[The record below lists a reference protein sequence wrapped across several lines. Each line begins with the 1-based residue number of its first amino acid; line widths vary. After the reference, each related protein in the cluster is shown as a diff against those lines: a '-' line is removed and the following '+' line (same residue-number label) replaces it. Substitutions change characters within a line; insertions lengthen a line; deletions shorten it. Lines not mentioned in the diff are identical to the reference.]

1 MTLSIMTSSSSP
13 LSSLLRRHHPSPLS
27 CRAAFLPRA
36 AYPFCSRRQRRVAR
50 RDNGGDDG
58 NGDDDHHDDAR
69 FSNLGVTGGPLPFSF
84 FIHATHTRIQAHRLA
99 ARHDGD
105 DDDNGEDEEADDD
118 TRTHATYTRAG
129 LLYRRGKESA
139 RARTLT
145 HLVSRIKRGAAHFP
159 RPLSAG
165 WPPLRATPLLPP
177 RNAAPF
183 TRATANPRRLPR
195 VKRPSSCDLT
205 NKDYSPLCR
214 ESQIKI
220 LLLPILVSSIR
231 SCGSISER
239 AYTVLSP
246 RRKINPRIVSCTT
259 VARTLFDDQRK
270 QARTSTSTRAAPS
283 RALASHRAPALNP

>member
-1 MTLSIMTSSSSP
+1 MMWSSILSMTLSIMTSSSSP
-13 LSSLLRRHHPSPLS
+13 LSSLSRRHHPSPLS
-27 CRAAFLPRA
+27 CRAAFLRTA

-50 RDNGGDDG
+50 RGNGGNDDGDDDG
-58 NGDDDHHDDAR
+58 NGDDDHHNDAR
-69 FSNLGVTGGPLPFSF
+69 FSNLGVTSGPLPFSF
-84 FIHATHTRIQAHRLA
+84 FIHATHTRIRPHRLA

-105 DDDNGEDEEADDD
+105 GDDNGEDEEADDD

-129 LLYRRGKESA
+129 LLHRRGKESA

-183 TRATANPRRLPR
+183 TRASASPRHLLPR

-205 NKDYSPLCR
+205 NNDTFFS
-214 ESQIKI
+214 
-220 LLLPILVSSIR
+220 
-231 SCGSISER
+231 
-239 AYTVLSP
+239 
-246 RRKINPRIVSCTT
+246 
-259 VARTLFDDQRK
+259 VAAHK
-270 QARTSTSTRAAPS
+270 
-283 RALASHRAPALNP
+283 